1 MGGPEDSKTAIRPP
15 DETAAHPRPSGS
27 DASARFTPGTL
38 VAGRYRVV
46 SPLGK
51 GGMGEVSRAD
61 DIRLGQPVALKFLSL
76 LVFAGVVV
84 MALTRFGL
92 LSSSGLLATFLVT
105 TRTPLTLD
113 PSAWYAGRSF
123 VMLGFFVVLLAGS
136 AYLSLGG
143 KPLFGKALLDD

>member
-51 GGMGEVSRAD
+51 GGMGEVYRAD
-61 DIRLGQPVALKFLSL
+61 DIRLGQPVALKFLPGAL
-76 LVFAGVVV
+76 AGVVV